1 MLQILLVK
9 RNSYNA
15 KSILAISVGSLCDG
29 WIFDSVCTFCICYNK
44 NWFNTYK
51 VFNGIILLR
60 DNK

>member
-29 WIFDSVCTFCICYNK
+29 GILDSVCTF
-44 NWFNTYK
+44 FD
-51 VFNGIILLR
+51 LLL
-60 DNK
+60 